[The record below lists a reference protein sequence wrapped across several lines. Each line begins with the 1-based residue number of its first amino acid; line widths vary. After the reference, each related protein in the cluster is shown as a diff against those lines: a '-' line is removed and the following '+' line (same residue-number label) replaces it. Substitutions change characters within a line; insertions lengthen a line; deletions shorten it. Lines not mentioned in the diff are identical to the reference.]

1 MYRISKYQETV
12 MRHAADYGEVS
23 AGARA
28 EVERLCAMCGTR
40 VGSRSCS
47 RCYVDAA
54 IHCYAII
61 RRAGYE
67 VTD

>member
-1 MYRISKYQETV
+1 

-23 AGARA
+23 VEARA
-28 EVERLCAMCGTR
+28 EVERLCVMCGTR
-40 VGSRSCS
+40 VGSKTCS

-61 RRAGYE
+61 RRRGYE

>member
-1 MYRISKYQETV
+1 
-12 MRHAADYGEVS
+12 MRHAADYGEVA
-23 AGARA
+23 AGARS
-28 EVERLCAMCGTR
+28 EVERLCVMCGTR